1 MNIWLRIIFMNV
13 FQDSFWSSER
23 NTDTMSELYL
33 NEDIDYSEENVK
45 IKPSARPFWTIPVWA
60 WTKKKRDN
68 ESYEKE
74 T

>member
-1 MNIWLRIIFMNV
+1 MNV
-13 FQDSFWSSER
+13 FQISFWSSER

-45 IKPSARPFWTIPVWA
+45 IKPSAQPFWTISVWA